1 MSSQSLLK
9 TVHVL
14 CLSRKSAIRL
24 LSVSS
29 CNTYPRTP
37 STAESKWGDYL
48 NRKSNPEGSETIL
61 TTKFGGIRLDSMN
74 TDRNEE
80 GMTVG
85 SLSNIAESEES
96 TNSDFY
102 FESET
107 PSQSTLYEV
116 NKIKHE
122 VTSNFFEK
130 KENTR
135 TAKVK
140 SAIDENGE
148 NKQQPPTVKAY
159 KFINHLRRE
168 NILEK
173 RSTKE
178 SKRFSKE
185 TEVLKIGE
193 SLKSRIAK
201 VTKPET
207 SVGQKKLKD
216 SKELEESPTLNH
228 LNGRVDPKYLPTD
241 LSKLTSV
248 EVISLLKNG
257 IVYDKSK
264 YLT

>member
-107 PSQSTLYEV
+107 PSQSTHIMFYKERM
-116 NKIKHE
+116 KIW
-122 VTSNFFEK
+122 TSWCFFKIYCCSLNLFLNFLK
-130 KENTR
+130 KKTSCSLSY
-135 TAKVK
+135 T
-140 SAIDENGE
+140 
-148 NKQQPPTVKAY
+148 QP
-159 KFINHLRRE
+159 
-168 NILEK
+168 
-173 RSTKE
+173 
-178 SKRFSKE
+178 
-185 TEVLKIGE
+185 
-193 SLKSRIAK
+193 
-201 VTKPET
+201 
-207 SVGQKKLKD
+207 
-216 SKELEESPTLNH
+216 
-228 LNGRVDPKYLPTD
+228 
-241 LSKLTSV
+241 
-248 EVISLLKNG
+248 KN
-257 IVYDKSK
+257 
-264 YLT
+264 